1 MRTILWDITNL
12 VVRKANHKLYY
23 FDSKGIYHGVPEEVG
38 LSMNFSNIF
47 FRYDGSFYID
57 TSFLYNLATNNTIT
71 VSAISKLKEGDTL
84 EDLDYLICNTKFKHH
99 TKPSGLD
106 RFITRI
112 EPPIFIR
119 TPENE
124 NINTFDFIYVDLNL
138 IVDWNEDK
146 LQYIKKNIKAIDE
159 MVLDKLESNISFK
172 KYGIPINFL
181 KLGRRSL
188 KNNGRLLEYVFEL
201 KSID

>member
-1 MRTILWDITNL
+1 MRMILDDITNL
-12 VVRKANHKLYY
+12 VVRKANHRLYY
-23 FDSKGIYHGVPEEVG
+23 FDSKGIYHSVPEEVG
-38 LSMNFSNIF
+38 LSMNFSNIIY
-47 FRYDGSFYID
+47 RYDGSFYID
-57 TSFLYNLATNNTIT
+57 TSFLSNLVPNNGIS

-84 EDLDYLICNTKFKHH
+84 EDLDYLLCNTKYKYH
-99 TKPSGLD
+99 TKPIGLD

-159 MVLDKLESNISFK
+159 MVLDRLESNISFK